1 MIIRPV
7 KFFLV
12 SLFFLS
18 QSFLFSQITDAEHSE
33 KHSDNT
39 EVSQKK
45 PFNTGEMIMEHILDA
60 YEWHILT
67 WKETHISFPLPV
79 IIYRDGSFI
88 TFMSS
93 AFHHGHSPALFNENN
108 QIIHTED
115 VNQIDA
121 VSYGLAVMHEGSHK
135 GKLAYIKLDEY
146 TKNHQIVEDIEAGMP
161 YDFSITKN
169 VVALW
174 FSLILLM
181 VIFFGVAKSY
191 KTRRGLAPKGIQ
203 SALEPFI
210 VFIRDDIAKPSI
222 GEKKHAKY
230 LPFLLTVFFF
240 IFINNL
246 LGLIPFFPGG
256 ANLTGNIAITLVLA
270 LFTFVITT
278 FSANKNYWSH
288 IFNTPGVP
296 WWLKIPLPLMPVVE
310 IMGVFTKPFVLMVRL
325 FANITAG
332 HIIVLGFISLIF
344 IFGNMNTSFG
354 FGVSIISVAF
364 TVFLTFL
371 EFLVALI
378 QAYVFTLLSALYFG
392 AATEEHH

>member
-1 MIIRPV
+1 MIFRPI
-7 KFFLV
+7 KLLLV
-12 SLFFLS
+12 SLFFLFTTLNS
-18 QSFLFSQITDAEHSE
+18 AAVTENKHSE
-33 KHSDNT
+33 SSLDNSK
-39 EVSQKK
+39 EKK
-45 PFNTGEMIMEHILDA
+45 ESLNTGKVIMEHLVDA
-60 YEWHILT
+60 YEWHILS
-67 WKETHISFPLPV
+67 WGETHLSIPLPV
-79 IIYRDGSFI
+79 IIYRDGKLI

-93 AFHHGHSPALFNENN
+93 VFHHGHSPAFFDENN
-108 QIIHTED
+108 HLIHTED
-115 VNQIDA
+115 TQGAQVKFA
-121 VSYGLAVMHEGSHK
+121 LAVMAEGSHK
-135 GKLAYIKLDEY
+135 GKIAHIKADEY
-146 TKNHQIVEDIEAGMP
+146 IQNHQIIEDIEAGMP
-161 YDFSITKN
+161 LDFSITKN

-174 FSLILLM
+174 FSLILMLI
-181 VIFFGVAKSY
+181 IFFGIAKSY
-191 KTRRGLAPKGIQ
+191 KTRRGMAPKGLQ

-222 GEKKHAKY
+222 GEKKHAKF

-240 IFINNL
+240 IFFNNL

-256 ANLTGNIAITLVLA
+256 ANLTGNIAVTLVLA

-278 FSANKNYWSH
+278 FSGNKNYWSH

-296 WWLKIPLPLMPVVE
+296 WWLKFPLPLMPVVE

-344 IFGNMNTSFG
+344 IFGNINTG
-354 FGVSIISVAF
+354 LGYGVSIVSVAF

-392 AATEEHH
+392 TATEEHH